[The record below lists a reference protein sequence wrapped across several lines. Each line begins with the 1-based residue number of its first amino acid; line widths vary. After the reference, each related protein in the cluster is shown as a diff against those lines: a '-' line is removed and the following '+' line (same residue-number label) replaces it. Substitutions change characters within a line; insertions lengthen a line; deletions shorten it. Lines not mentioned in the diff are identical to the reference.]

1 MNDKQFISQAVEVLL
16 QIEAKQLE
24 LKDLKDEA
32 KEQGLDVAVLLSVAK
47 AVVKDSV
54 DELNEKAEAT
64 QEAINSYRS

>member
-47 AVVKDSV
+47 AVCKDSV